1 MSNLQDL
8 KFYQITGFLPPVIG
22 SNDTSGK
29 TTLDDGVL
37 SADVTDDVLAS
48 NSSADVGVD
57 QEVVEAA
64 EEDEEGDAVDDQ
76 KRKSYGN

>member
-22 SNDTSGK
+22 GNDTSGK
-29 TTLDDGVL
+29 TTLDDDVL
-37 SADVTDDVLAS
+37 SADVTDDVPAN

-57 QEVVEAA
+57 QEVGEAS
-64 EEDEEGDAVDDQ
+64 EEDEEGDAADDQ